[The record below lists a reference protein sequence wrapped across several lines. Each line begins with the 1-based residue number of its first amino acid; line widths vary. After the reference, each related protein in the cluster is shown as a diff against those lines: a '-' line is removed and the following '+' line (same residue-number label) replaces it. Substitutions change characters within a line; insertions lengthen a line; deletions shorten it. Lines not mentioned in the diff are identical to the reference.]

1 MRMPLCN
8 RLTRSRTLDI
18 TFLIIDKLHEKSPQQ
33 KSDLTLSVPHVP
45 SIVGR
50 DNEIIASETVA

>member
-18 TFLIIDKLHEKSPQQ
+18 TFLIIDKHKRFLVSRK
-33 KSDLTLSVPHVP
+33 
-45 SIVGR
+45 G
-50 DNEIIASETVA
+50 